1 MEHAYLYILIASL
14 LSLAMSFSVGAN
26 DLANIMSTTMGSK
39 AVSVKQAVLIAVIF
53 EFAGAFLGS
62 HGVTHTLQ
70 SGIIDLSLI
79 NGHADT
85 YILGMLSALTGSTLW
100 MLSASALGLPV
111 SITNAIVGSIVGFGV
126 IILGMHAVHWTQIS
140 YIAISWLASPTLSAA
155 VAYILFISVQRLIF
169 DTTEP
174 MLSAKRYLP
183 FYFFLV
189 GMVLGDMILL
199 KGFKNFGLTLSL
211 WQGILLSL
219 SSGLFIVFL
228 GRFFIKKIKLV
239 DVYEHHERFVNIE
252 KMFAILMGFTA
263 CAMVFAHGSNDVAI
277 AIGPLSAIVHTVE
290 QQQPWHPNWFIQ
302 SKLVALG
309 CCGILLG
316 LAVYGKKV
324 IATVGSGITALTPSR
339 AFAATLAAAM
349 TVILSTSTGIPVSAT
364 QTLVGAVLGV
374 GLARGIGALNL
385 AVVRNIIMSWIF
397 TLPAACI
404 FTIIF
409 YFMYARL
416 FSVALNA

>member
-1 MEHAYLYILIASL
+1 MEYGYLYILIASL
-14 LSLAMSFSVGAN
+14 LSLALAFSVGAN

-39 AVSVKQAVLIAVIF
+39 AVTVRQAMLIAVVF

-62 HGVTHTLQ
+62 HGVTETLQ
-70 SGIIDLSLI
+70 SGIIDTKLLVD
-79 NGHADT
+79 HAD
-85 YILGMLSALTGSTLW
+85 IFIFGMLSALTGSTLW
-100 MLSASALGLPV
+100 MLAASALGLPV

-126 IILGMHAVHWTQIS
+126 IILGVHAVHWQQIS

-155 VAYILFISVQRLIF
+155 VAYILFVSVQRLIF
-169 DTTEP
+169 DTSEP
-174 MLSAKRYLP
+174 LAKALRYLP

-189 GMVLGDMILL
+189 GFVLGDMILL
-199 KGFKNFGLTLSL
+199 KGFKNFSVVLSF
-211 WQGILLSL
+211 WQAWLIATA
-219 SSGLFIVFL
+219 SGLVIMFI
-228 GRFFIKKIKLV
+228 GRHLIHRLPSAREQEELQS
-239 DVYEHHERFVNIE
+239 DRFASIE

-277 AIGPLSAIVHTVE
+277 AIGPLSAVVHTVE
-290 QQQPWHPNWFIQ
+290 QVHPWHPNLFLQ
-302 SKLVALG
+302 HKLVALG

-316 LAVYGKKV
+316 LFMYGKKV
-324 IATVGSGITALTPSR
+324 IATVGTGITALTPSR

-397 TLPAACI
+397 TLPAACAL
-404 FTIIF
+404 TIVF
-409 YFMYARL
+409 FMIYSRL
-416 FSVALNA
+416 FV